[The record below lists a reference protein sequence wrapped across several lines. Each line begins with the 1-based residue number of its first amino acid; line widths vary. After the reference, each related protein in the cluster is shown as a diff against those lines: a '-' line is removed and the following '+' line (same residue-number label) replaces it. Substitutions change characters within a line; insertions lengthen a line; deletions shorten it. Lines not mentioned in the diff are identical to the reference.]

1 MYGVDMKLKL
11 KLFMAFF
18 LLLAASAWAGKWTI
32 DSFDESP
39 DPGDPDNYI
48 DGDLKP
54 VKPGQVSQQS
64 NTLYVRQKFE
74 DTFGDGGA
82 TYQIFKGRP
91 TAEAKSL
98 GKISVDG
105 ISYGTL
111 LKMKLFY
118 TKNAKGDDDLETV
131 YFDGKDILVEGEDPV
146 FINLN
151 GKMEE
156 LKPIVSR
163 DFKISISSEPAGAT
177 VTVGGTNKGVTPL
190 TFNVTSQ
197 KTITA
202 VITKDGYYTAVKP
215 ITPSSKQTMQEGVSL
230 VAKKSLD
237 NPAKAYKSQ
246 LQSAMSSK
254 STSALKSLRSDVKKT
269 LDNYNSDSKKNIEAV
284 ISKYPAN
291 PPKAS
296 EESSNDYS
304 ARQTIYNNAQ
314 AKEREA
320 LNKEALG
327 IFNELKDLLAE
338 IDASSAGLDFV
349 LKYEYIPSSAITI
362 NNMGIKDFTIDA
374 EVINSRVKFNYKK
387 AKLGYG
393 SVARDEI
400 DESQENLH
408 GVLKIW
414 DNPNEKGKFA
424 SIYDIAFFYDETPL
438 QILSKGSFDLS
449 EATSNSRSTEKD
461 LNSRIAKFPGKAEW
475 DKKDETATL
484 KALRTGEIPDPYA
497 VKKAPPPPPK
507 PQSKP
512 QPKPV
517 ERDEDD
523 EDAATYDEDEDED
536 EVEESVAAQ
545 EKYDYSKYGAAGNA
559 TQIFGNTD
567 EYLFWT
573 GMVFLAGAIGTGVV
587 GFLQNSKYLEA
598 SKAVDATVGKMQL
611 IEKDIDDKCAEKFG
625 DQTAEFRVCH
635 NAGVAFAQA
644 RPTYPD
650 GTERP
655 PQYSKEDLDK
665 ARDDGRV
672 LYILDHYK
680 EVNETTQASYNKSR
694 MIFFGAA
701 GLSAAIS
708 IVLFAW

>member
-1 MYGVDMKLKL
+1 MHGVDMKLKF
-11 KLFMAFF
+11 KLFMVFF

-32 DSFDESP
+32 DSFDSSP

-54 VKPGQVSQQS
+54 VQPGQVSQQS

-74 DTFGDGGA
+74 DSFGDGAA

-118 TKNAKGDDDLETV
+118 NRNAKGDDDLETV

-146 FINLN
+146 YVNLN

-156 LKPIVSR
+156 LKPMVSR

-177 VTVGGTNKGVTPL
+177 VTVGGANKGVTPV

-202 VITKDGYYTAVKP
+202 VITKDGYYTTVKP

-230 VAKKSLD
+230 VAKKPLE

-254 STSALKSLRSDVKKT
+254 STSTMKNLRSDVKKT
-269 LDNYNSDSKKNIEAV
+269 LDNYNSDSKKAIEAV
-284 ISKYPAN
+284 MSKYPSN

-362 NNMGIKDFTIDA
+362 NNMSIRDFSIDA
-374 EVINSRVKFNYKK
+374 EVINSRVKFNYTK

-393 SVARDEI
+393 SVSRDEI
-400 DESQENLH
+400 EDNQENLH

-438 QILSKGSFDLS
+438 QVLSKGSFTMS
-449 EATSNSRSTEKD
+449 EATSASRSTEKD

-484 KALRTGEIPDPYA
+484 KALRTGEIPDPYS
-497 VKKAPPPPPK
+497 VKKSKPAPPPK
-507 PQSKP
+507 PVAK
-512 QPKPV
+512 PKPPV
-517 ERDEDD
+517 DDDDDD
-523 EDAATYDEDEDED
+523 EAAYDEDEDEE
-536 EVEESVAAQ
+536 EVEKGVAAQ

-587 GFLQNSKYLEA
+587 GFLQHSEFQKAND
-598 SKAVDATVGKMQL
+598 AVDATNRR
-611 IEKDIDDKCAEKFG
+611 IKDIKTFIEDECGKTTDLPL
-625 DQTAEFRVCH
+625 DQCIAATNRYANWNDGAPH
-635 NAGVAFAQA
+635 D
-644 RPTYPD
+644 YPY
-650 GTERP
+650 
-655 PQYSKEDLDK
+655 YSQNDLDQ
-665 ARDDGRV
+665 AANDGRV
-672 LYILDHYK
+672 LYILNHYLD
-680 EVNETTQASYNKSR
+680 VNSKTRDSYNKGR

-708 IVLFAW
+708 VILFAW

>member
-1 MYGVDMKLKL
+1 MKLKF
-11 KLFMAFF
+11 KLFMMFF

-32 DSFDESP
+32 DSFDDSP

-74 DTFGDGGA
+74 DSFGDGGA

-131 YFDGKDILVEGEDPV
+131 YFDGKDIFVEGEDPV

-163 DFKISISSEPAGAT
+163 DFKISISSEPSGAT
-177 VTVGGTNKGVTPL
+177 VMVGSANKGVTPV

-202 VITKDGYYTAVKP
+202 VITKDGYYTVVKP

-230 VAKKSLD
+230 IQKKSLE

-254 STSALKSLRSDVKKT
+254 STSTLKNLRSDVKKT
-269 LDNYNSDSKKNIEAV
+269 LDNYNSDSKKAIEAV
-284 ISKYPAN
+284 MSKYPSN
-291 PPKAS
+291 PSKAS

-304 ARQTIYNNAQ
+304 ARETIYKNAQ
-314 AKEREA
+314 AKEREN

-362 NNMGIKDFTIDA
+362 NNMGVRDFTIDA
-374 EVINSRVKFNYKK
+374 EVQNSRVKFNYTK

-393 SVARDEI
+393 SVPKDEI
-400 DESQENLH
+400 EENQENLH

-438 QILSKGSFDLS
+438 QLLSKGSFNLS
-449 EATSNSRSTEKD
+449 EATSKSKDTEKD
-461 LNSRIAKFPGKAEW
+461 LNNRIAKFPGKAEW

-497 VKKAPPPPPK
+497 VKKAKPEPPPK
-507 PQSKP
+507 PQAKLAKP
-512 QPKPV
+512 PKPPA
-517 ERDEDD
+517 DEDED
-523 EDAATYDEDEDED
+523 EATYDEDEDED

-573 GMVFLAGAIGTGVV
+573 GMVFLAGAIGTGVM
-587 GFLQNSKYLEA
+587 GFLQNSEYL
-598 SKAVDATVGKMQL
+598 KANDAVKATENRK
-611 IEKDIDDKCAEKFG
+611 KDMNLYIRNSCEEDFEGNETKINMCVNTATRYAEGNEVPGYPEYEPISPQFSNDDLA
-625 DQTAEFRVCH
+625 
-635 NAGVAFAQA
+635 
-644 RPTYPD
+644 
-650 GTERP
+650 
-655 PQYSKEDLDK
+655 K
-665 ARDDGRV
+665 ARLEGRV
-672 LYILDHYK
+672 YYILDHYLS
-680 EVNETTQASYNKSR
+680 VNNKTRDSYNKSR
-694 MIFFGAA
+694 IIFFGAA

-708 IVLFAW
+708 LILFAW

>member
-1 MYGVDMKLKL
+1 MKLKL
-11 KLFMAFF
+11 RFFMAFF

-32 DSFDESP
+32 DSFDDSP

-54 VKPGQVSQQS
+54 VPPGQVSQQS

-98 GKISVDG
+98 GKISIDG
-105 ISYGTL
+105 INYGTI

-118 TKNAKGDDDLETV
+118 NRNAKGDDDLETV

-146 FINLN
+146 YINLN

-156 LKPIVSR
+156 LKPVVSR
-163 DFKISISSEPAGAT
+163 DFKISVSSEPAGAT
-177 VTVGGTNKGVTPL
+177 VTVGGANKGETPV

-202 VITKDGYYTAVKP
+202 VITKDGYYTTVKP

-230 VAKKSLD
+230 VARKSLE

-246 LQSAMSSK
+246 LQTAMSSK
-254 STSALKSLRSDVKKT
+254 STSTLKNLRADVKKT
-269 LDNYNSDSKKNIEAV
+269 LDNYNSDSKKAIEAV
-284 ISKYPAN
+284 MSKYPSN

-349 LKYEYIPSSAITI
+349 LKYEYIPSSAITF
-362 NNMGIKDFTIDA
+362 NNMRPKDFSIDA
-374 EVINSRVKFNYKK
+374 EVQNSRVKFNYSN
-387 AKLGYG
+387 AKLAYG
-393 SVARDEI
+393 SVPRDEI
-400 DESQENLH
+400 EQNQENVH

-438 QILSKGSFDLS
+438 RILSNGSFTLN
-449 EATSNSRSTEKD
+449 EATSASRSTEKD

-475 DKKDETATL
+475 DKKDEAATL
-484 KALRTGEIPDPYA
+484 KTLRTGEVSDPYA
-497 VKKAPPPPPK
+497 VKKAPPK

-512 QPKPV
+512 V
-517 ERDEDD
+517 EEDD
-523 EDAATYDEDEDED
+523 DEAATYNEDEDE
-536 EVEESVAAQ
+536 EEIEGGVAAQ
-545 EKYDYSKYGAAGNA
+545 EKYDYSKYGATGNA

-587 GFLQNSKYLEA
+587 AFLQNSKYA
-598 SKAVDATVGKMQL
+598 DANDAVKATDDK
-611 IEKDIDDKCAEKFG
+611 IKDILNTIDAECQKKGDEYQACKTAAEKYVNG
-625 DQTAEFRVCH
+625 TPNYKDGEAPPPYSDEDMRLAAE
-635 NAGVAFAQA
+635 Q
-644 RPTYPD
+644 
-650 GTERP
+650 
-655 PQYSKEDLDK
+655 
-665 ARDDGRV
+665 GRA
-672 LYILDHYK
+672 LYILNHYSGINRK
-680 EVNETTQASYNKSR
+680 TRESYNTSR
-694 MIFFGAA
+694 IIFFGAA

-708 IVLFAW
+708 VVLFAW